1 MVIKTQ
7 SQLAEVVHQ
16 GPERIDSVVWHLIE
30 FQGLQ
35 KLSLGSEKCSLPDT
49 ILAV

>member
-16 GPERIDSVVWHLIE
+16 GPESVDSVVWHLNE
-30 FQGLQ
+30 FQGL
-35 KLSLGSEKCSLPDT
+35 
-49 ILAV
+49 